1 MNPFGIEENR
11 RNLEVA
17 IGCLFDQGMI
27 ARRLTVD
34 ELFR

>member
-17 IGCLFDQGMI
+17 IDCLFDQGMI
-27 ARRLTVD
+27 ARRLSVD